1 MMDDDYRR
9 WVADGFGQ
17 LQLQI
22 VELAA
27 RVDELEAALPP
38 PTVTAEEES
47 PTTTTAPSDRGQCSL
62 ASEGFRLFCRT
73 HNATWLA
80 GAATCT
86 WASTLLD
93 ITSTLGSEPVSISPP
108 PPYQTVPTFSV
119 TPTCKCLALGRPTNP
134 MIWFLGLVVPEIH
147 CSNCSTLWAYV
158 LVEP

>member
-1 MMDDDYRR
+1 MMDDDSPR

-38 PTVTAEEES
+38 ATV
-47 PTTTTAPSDRGQCSL
+47 P
-62 ASEGFRLFCRT
+62 
-73 HNATWLA
+73 A
-80 GAATCT
+80 GAE
-86 WASTLLD
+86 S
-93 ITSTLGSEPVSISPP
+93 
-108 PPYQTVPTFSV
+108 QTVPTFSV

-134 MIWFLGLVVPEIH
+134 MIWFLGPVVPEIH